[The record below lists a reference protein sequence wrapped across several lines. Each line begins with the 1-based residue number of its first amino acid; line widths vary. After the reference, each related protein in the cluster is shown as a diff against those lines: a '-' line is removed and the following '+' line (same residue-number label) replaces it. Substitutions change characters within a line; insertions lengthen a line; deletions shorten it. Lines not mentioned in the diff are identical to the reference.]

1 MNYRITGDFRAPF
14 RVFPVIEETSPHKV
28 ELLLKVRA
36 DIPENNYGANVTI
49 RFPVP
54 RNAATVHPE
63 LSAAS
68 AVTSGP
74 RAGASSGAGGAGA
87 GGTAGQAAEYRA
99 KDGQVVW
106 QIKKFVGGT
115 EHTLRTRITLSSPS
129 NSSVRKEMGPI
140 AYVVCGCWLAAA
152 GIAVWCV
159 VCALRVCMRCVCGGV
174 CGVWAFSPPLHACT
188 AGGVLAASS
197 VLWVRCVR
205 SESTHTSAV
214 VGVVILRWVF
224 IQHDLRDPDV
234 QCVPRSSP
242 LPAHRRSAQVVQTL
256 PLGAVCHTVQL
267 VHVPA
272 VVCSIGACPAAV
284 CLRVLVGFGFPCT
297 RASVWVKNTRSV
309 PRASCLLTL
318 AEVSCCYCRSQQCLA
333 HHAACSSLFVFC
345 IAEGEGGPSV

>member
-140 AYVVCGCWLAAA
+140 AYVVVGAGWLPLGLPCGVLCVLCVCVC
-152 GIAVWCV
+152 GVCVVVCV
-159 VCALRVCMRCVCGGV
+159 VCGHSLPPCMRAQQEAYWLPPQSCG
-174 CGVWAFSPPLHACT
+174 C
-188 AGGVLAASS
+188 
-197 VLWVRCVR
+197 
-205 SESTHTSAV
+205 AV
-214 VGVVILRWVF
+214 
-224 IQHDLRDPDV
+224 
-234 QCVPRSSP
+234 CVPSR
-242 LPAHRRSAQVVQTL
+242 LTHRL
-256 PLGAVCHTVQL
+256 WW
-267 VHVPA
+267 
-272 VVCSIGACPAAV
+272 
-284 CLRVLVGFGFPCT
+284 
-297 RASVWVKNTRSV
+297 VW
-309 PRASCLLTL
+309 
-318 AEVSCCYCRSQQCLA
+318 
-333 HHAACSSLFVFC
+333 
-345 IAEGEGGPSV
+345 